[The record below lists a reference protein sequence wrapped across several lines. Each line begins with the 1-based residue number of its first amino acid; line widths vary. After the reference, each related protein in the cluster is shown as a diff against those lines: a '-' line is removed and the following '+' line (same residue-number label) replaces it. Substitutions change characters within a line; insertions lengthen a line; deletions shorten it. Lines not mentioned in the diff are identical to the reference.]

1 MSELLLELYS
11 EEIPPNLQ
19 LNAKKNLHEKIK
31 SLLNDINLKFESIDS
46 FSSPTRLVIIPA
58 KTSPEPFTAISVEE
72 C

>member
-46 FSSPTRLVIIPA
+46 FSSPTRLVIFI
-58 KTSPEPFTAISVEE
+58 KGQISKIILSMLMKE
-72 C
+72 

>member
-31 SLLNDINLKFESIDS
+31 SLLNDINLKFESIDL
-46 FSSPTRLVIIPA
+46 FPLQQDL
-58 KTSPEPFTAISVEE
+58 
-72 C
+72 